1 MKLRIWDRILSA
13 LMGLIVMLCAAGV
26 LLYCVGVFPLAERL
40 PALAQ
45 GWARW
50 IAVAVCALMMLL
62 GLHGVG
68 MLFRRRKDKGF
79 VLQHTEFGDM
89 SISMKA
95 LENMVK
101 KCVEAHPELKVSS
114 TKIYRVRSGISV
126 EIRILLMSG
135 VNIPLAVN
143 ALQKQIKQYIT
154 SCSGVDVHEVRV
166 KVETD
171 IARLAPPAD
180 VSISEDT
187 LPLPVEQIC
196 QHKEQP
202 QTYAEKKPAVEP
214 VQPTENA
221 EAQAETAAEAVADP
235 EQSAETTDEPAAEE
249 TAAPADEQA
258 EAAEPDPSEAESA
271 AEPEQK
277 EEALI

>member
-13 LMGLIVMLCAAGV
+13 LMGIVVMLCAAGV
-26 LLYCVGVFPLAERL
+26 ILYCLGIFPLAERL

-45 GWARW
+45 GWLRW
-50 IAVAVCALMMLL
+50 ATVAVCALLILL
-62 GLHGVG
+62 GLHGVS
-68 MLFRRRKDKGF
+68 MLLRRRKDKGF
-79 VLQHTEFGDM
+79 VMQRTEYGDM

-95 LENMVK
+95 LENMVR
-101 KCVEAHPELKVSS
+101 KCVEAHPELKVSH

-171 IARLAPPAD
+171 IARLAAPAVVPLAD
-180 VSISEDT
+180 SSDFEDT

-196 QHKEQP
+196 QHKEEP
-202 QTYAEKKPAVEP
+202 QTYCEKAASPAEKPAPESKPAEAATAQEETVIEREAIIDQPEAEEQPAVEE
-214 VQPTENA
+214 QPEEEEEQPAAGETVEE
-221 EAQAETAAEAVADP
+221 EAQA
-235 EQSAETTDEPAAEE
+235 
-249 TAAPADEQA
+249 
-258 EAAEPDPSEAESA
+258 
-271 AEPEQK
+271 
-277 EEALI
+277 